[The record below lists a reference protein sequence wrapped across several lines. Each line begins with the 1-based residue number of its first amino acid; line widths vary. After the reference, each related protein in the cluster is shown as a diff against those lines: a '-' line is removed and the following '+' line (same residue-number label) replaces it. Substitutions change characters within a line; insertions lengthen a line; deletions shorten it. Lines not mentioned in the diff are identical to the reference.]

1 MNSVHVIPDISIVAP
16 VFNEEGN
23 IAALIDRLAAVMDAS
38 GLQYEVVLVD
48 DGSSDGTWAAIEEAR
63 ALSPNL
69 KGFRLSRNFGH
80 QHALLAGLASARGR
94 AVVSMDG
101 DLQHPPEIIPELIAA
116 WQNGFHVVSTKRCDE
131 EVTGFFKRKSSQ
143 LFYQFFYWLADISLG
158 TGTSDFRLLDRKV
171 VEELLRLK
179 DTDLFIRGAVEW
191 LGFRS
196 TVIEFNMDERLS
208 GTSKYSLRRMMRFAS
223 GAIVSF
229 SAKPLKIGIWLG
241 FFTSL
246 IAFAEIG
253 YVFWA
258 YANGYTVPG
267 WASILGVVS
276 LLFGI
281 MFIILGILGTYIARM
296 HMALQNRP
304 HFIISEVIDSAG
316 GKVRNLDEKNVAD
329 RSHAGKQ

>member
-16 VFNEEGN
+16 VYNEEGN
-23 IAALIDRLAAVMDAS
+23 IAALVGRLAAVMDAS
-38 GLQYEVVLVD
+38 NLHYEIVLVD
-48 DGSSDGTWAAIEEAR
+48 DGSSDRTWACIEEAR
-63 ALSPNL
+63 ALCAHL

-94 AVVSMDG
+94 AIVSMDG
-101 DLQHPPEIIPELIAA
+101 DLQHPPEVIPELIEA
-116 WQNGFHVVSTKRCDE
+116 WKSGFDVVSTKRRDE

-143 LFYQFFYWLADISLG
+143 LFYQFFYWLADISVG

-171 VEELLRLK
+171 VEELLLLK

-191 LGFRS
+191 LGFRA
-196 TVIEFNMDERLS
+196 TVVEFDVDERLS
-208 GTSKYSLRRMMRFAS
+208 GSSKYSLRRMMRFAS

-241 FFTSL
+241 FLTS
-246 IAFAEIG
+246 IAAFAEIG
-253 YVFWA
+253 YVLWA
-258 YANGYTVPG
+258 YANGQVVPG

-281 MFIILGILGTYIARM
+281 MFIILGILGSYIARM
-296 HMALQNRP
+296 HTALQNRP
-304 HFIISEVIDSAG
+304 QFIISETTG
-316 GKVRNLDEKNVAD
+316 GAEASVRQLEEKKTVE
-329 RSHAGKQ
+329 RTHASKQ